1 MSTADRSLA
10 RLPLHLFE
18 NLATDGNTI
27 PARELREQI
36 CASLDTLNT
45 ASRNGSV
52 THRIRTVG
60 PLLQCSAASL
70 VRTLDPLLTYEQCNE
85 FMRRLYVECSPSPL
99 SAFELLHSTT
109 SSLNDCN
116 RCEETFSRMRYLPTG
131 LEPLDQALRGG
142 VRVGTI
148 TELVGPPGVGKTQ
161 LAMQLCIMA
170 SRYAQGCVYVD
181 TEKKLSVARLR
192 EIALQRSSRVP
203 DTNTHGEFLYPS
215 DTTLVESTV
224 DISATSRNCF
234 RSPQEVLDNVTVH
247 SPSNIDELFGALS
260 EVEDELF
267 SRNHQSVG
275 SSNAKFP
282 VRLLVLDSIAA
293 PARRDFGAGS
303 APELAST
310 VIKIAQTL
318 KRLADQHH
326 LVVVVIN
333 QVGSSILGTDAVID
347 QTGIRPALGTS
358 WHHCVSTRVLF
369 EFEAD
374 LVSSSSLSNSDGPLR
389 GRAPSRQLSVIKSN
403 LTGPGKPIVFD
414 LTLFGIVIKA

>member
-1 MSTADRSLA
+1 
-10 RLPLHLFE
+10 
-18 NLATDGNTI
+18 
-27 PARELREQI
+27 
-36 CASLDTLNT
+36 
-45 ASRNGSV
+45 
-52 THRIRTVG
+52 
-60 PLLQCSAASL
+60 
-70 VRTLDPLLTYEQCNE
+70 
-85 FMRRLYVECSPSPL
+85 
-99 SAFELLHSTT
+99 
-109 SSLNDCN
+109 
-116 RCEETFSRMRYLPTG
+116 MRYLPTG

-148 TELVGPPGVGKTQ
+148 TELVGPAGVGKTQ